1 MFSVD
6 LPYEIGTFVKVV
18 DPKFERKEPIYC
30 GTVAAYTVCSQTDYC
45 IWVSGYKE
53 ACTGEYL
60 PEEVIPMTDEEIQE
74 LKKQRG
80 E

>member
-1 MFSVD
+1 MIKVE
-6 LPYEIGTFVKVV
+6 LPYDIGTFVKVV

-30 GTVAAYTVCSQTDYC
+30 GTVVAYTVGGEHEYC

-60 PEEVIPMTDEEIQE
+60 PEEVIPMKDEEIE
-74 LKKQRG
+74 NLIKERG
-80 E
+80 